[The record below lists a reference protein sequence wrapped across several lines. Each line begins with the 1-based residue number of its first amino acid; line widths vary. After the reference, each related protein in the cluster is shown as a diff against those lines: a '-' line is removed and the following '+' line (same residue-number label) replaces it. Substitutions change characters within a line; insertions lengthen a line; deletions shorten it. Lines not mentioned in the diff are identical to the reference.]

1 MVSVAIWAQ
10 ALHRRCHFF
19 GGIISPIVSGDGTAD
34 YLGDLPEVVE
44 SGDCTSGAQSESLVA
59 ACGLGPSTLAIIS
72 EAALCSDACTEAYA
86 FVLDQGGLAGQD
98 HAAAGRGLAAGEMDA
113 RTASEVLRYLARYTL
128 ERSRPDAGC
137 G

>member
-1 MVSVAIWAQ
+1 M
-10 ALHRRCHFF
+10 ALP
-19 GGIISPIVSGDGTAD
+19 ITLVISQKMISDKQGHPSSFSLTSP
-34 YLGDLPEVVE
+34 LGVVE

-59 ACGLGPSTLAIIS
+59 ACGLEPSTLAIIS

-113 RTASEVLRYLARYTL
+113 RTASELLRYLARYTL